1 MIRAHTCKLSYTH
14 SYSPYKR
21 ICQGLHYFE
30 QSIVHSLQFT
40 DLVGWGLWREK
51 KTAYANNNNSCF
63 YTTHLSKPSWRIKYN
78 GVIFEW
84 EFKLLTWSENKNVF
98 GRFETEIRVFQSSKK
113 NHLFEIEIV

>member
-40 DLVGWGLWREK
+40 DLVGGVYGERK